1 MGILGMEN
9 YSLVGGCEICTR
21 CMFRTSQC
29 LCFSCTWSH
38 MILSNFRMGMSS
50 VGTTGSWAAVKSV
63 CGHVMFRTMAYFS
76 CSWWCHVTLL
86 VEMVLCRCW
95 SWQEMLQETTR
106 RIA

>member
-1 MGILGMEN
+1 MGILGM
-9 YSLVGGCEICTR
+9 GGCEICTQ

-63 CGHVMFRTMAYFS
+63 SDHVMFRTMAY
-76 CSWWCHVTLL
+76 
-86 VEMVLCRCW
+86 LCI
-95 SWQEMLQETTR
+95 LAAVGGAT
-106 RIA
+106 